1 MLHLPEILD
10 SNPTV
15 DVYLV
20 PRINTVDGLTQAHIE
35 KWRWQVDSKFNIV
48 AEKILDT
55 DSDEYKFLKNNGF
68 IVEETVK
75 KDIMANVKIKY
86 KVPIIQFPDL
96 QGRIYRNNQTIRW
109 INKVHETLNGFDVY
123 SALPAMEQY
132 CLSHPKTIARQERQN
147 DRYLLLQTQ

>member
-35 KWRWQVDSKFNIV
+35 KWKWQVNDAGWVN
-48 AEKILDT
+48 
-55 DSDEYKFLKNNGF
+55 
-68 IVEETVK
+68 
-75 KDIMANVKIKY
+75 
-86 KVPIIQFPDL
+86 FPDY
-96 QGRIYRNNQTIRW
+96 QWRIYRNSNKITW
-109 INKVHETLNGFDVY
+109 VNKVHETLNGFDVY

-147 DRYLLLQTQ
+147 NYYDTI